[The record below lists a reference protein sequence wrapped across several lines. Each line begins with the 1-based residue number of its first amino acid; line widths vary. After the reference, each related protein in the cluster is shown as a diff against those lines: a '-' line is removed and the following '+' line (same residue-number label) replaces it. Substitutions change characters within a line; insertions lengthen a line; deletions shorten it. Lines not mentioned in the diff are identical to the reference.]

1 MSTPETTEAGWLQ
14 SFLDLLP
21 PGKLFDLVRSGG
33 SRLTQIVDG
42 LAPEF
47 NRVSFSL
54 FDLWTQSDPR
64 YALDTTDTVAGAAPA
79 GYAYDTIALLPD
91 FERNYGLP
99 DPCIGA
105 AAANDERRAILYAKW
120 IATGGQTAAYFIEVA
135 EGLLGSGFTVTI
147 TVPKYAPFR
156 CDISACGDPLYGE
169 EYYYVWNMDVS
180 PVPTAAQ
187 QTALECLINRF
198 KPAHTIAEFTYTP

>member
-42 LAPEF
+42 LTPEF
-47 NRVSFSL
+47 NRVSNVL
-54 FDLWTQSDPR
+54 NDLWRQSDPR
-64 YALDTTDTVAGAAPA
+64 EALDTTDPPKTLINPHG
-79 GYAYDTIALLPD
+79 YDTIALLPD

-105 AAANDERRAILYAKW
+105 PATNDERRAILYAKW
-120 IATGGQTAAYFIEVA
+120 IANGGQTAAYFIEVA
-135 EGLLGSGFTVTI
+135 EGLLGAGFTVTI
-147 TVPKYAPFR
+147 TSPYLLGGWTPLSTPIYPFLTQ
-156 CDISACGDPLYGE
+156 SAFYS
-169 EYYYVWNMDVS
+169 WTMDVT

-198 KPAHTIAEFTYTP
+198 KPAHTAAYFTYTP